1 MDFIGNMHVNDD
13 ASVGFG
19 KHDDNQADEELN
31 DGDYNDEADDHGEE
45 NGNNQGR
52 NVDSNNLEKVVLALE
67 EKTVLN
73 DYATTTHFQSFF
85 SHCGQF

>member
-45 NGNNQGR
+45 
-52 NVDSNNLEKVVLALE
+52 
-67 EKTVLN
+67 KTVLN